1 MTKEKKRSKKKE
13 GIIARILNG
22 KALRDERVTNN
33 FGLFLLIILYMLL
46 YVGNRY
52 ILQQELHTIAKLKR
66 EITTLKYDVLD
77 KQSELSEKGRQSHI
91 EQYIKENNSELR
103 IATQP
108 PYVIK

>member
-13 GIIARILNG
+13 GTIARILNG

-52 ILQQELHTIAKLKR
+52 ILQQELHTIAKL
-66 EITTLKYDVLD
+66 
-77 KQSELSEKGRQSHI
+77 
-91 EQYIKENNSELR
+91 
-103 IATQP
+103 
-108 PYVIK
+108 